1 MNTNK
6 NMQKPLCLRTP
17 ILFRKLSRKSRTAPF
32 SLQVAKVKAR
42 SSCCWGTECI
52 IVINEKVNGPF
63 SYISI
68 YISQFGYTNDMYSRE
83 LIIFAQGNSFNVFL
97 WTSNVVNNDASTECK

>member
-1 MNTNK
+1 M
-6 NMQKPLCLRTP
+6 TP
-17 ILFRKLSRKSRTAPF
+17 IMFMKLNRKRRKAPS

-42 SSCCWGTECI
+42 SSCRWGTKCI

-68 YISQFGYTNDMYSRE
+68 YVLQFEYTNDMYSRE
-83 LIIFAQGNSFNVFL
+83 LIIFAQGNRFNVFL

>member
-1 MNTNK
+1 MTTSIIFMK
-6 NMQKPLCLRTP
+6 LE
-17 ILFRKLSRKSRTAPF
+17 RKAEEGPF
-32 SLQVAKVKAR
+32 TLQVANVKAG
-42 SSCCWGTECI
+42 SSHSRYTECR

-68 YISQFGYTNDMYSRE
+68 YILQFEYTNDMYSRE

-97 WTSNVVNNDASTECK
+97 WTSNVVNNEASRECK

>member
-1 MNTNK
+1 M
-6 NMQKPLCLRTP
+6 TP
-17 ILFRKLSRKSRTAPF
+17 IISMKLKNKKKEGPIYPSGCRSEGK
-32 SLQVAKVKAR
+32 
-42 SSCCWGTECI
+42 SSCCWCTKCI

-68 YISQFGYTNDMYSRE
+68 YILQFEYTNDMYSRE